1 MLDTSLSGVLEF
13 SPIIMAEQICF
24 IGFTCVQNF
33 PDSYL
38 RLGSESP
45 YFVVKMKL
53 TRLNFAVFQTF
64 EEEKKKH
71 PLKFCCTTCKI
82 FPQFWIWSLR
92 TLTLDFISFGLASS
106 ESVDD
111 ALDCCNLQV
120 FPSILGGVWKLH
132 PTHWAMEQNP
142 PVCVWDR
149 SIQSRLHLR
158 RPGAKVT
165 GSHYSAEEKHCAHPW
180 SCYSQEKSA
189 HLASFSV
196 FSFFSSILVFFRAK

>member
-64 EEEKKKH
+64 EEEKKKTSIKVLLH
-71 PLKFCCTTCKI
+71 DMQNFPPILNMITT
-82 FPQFWIWSLR
+82 
-92 TLTLDFISFGLASS
+92 
-106 ESVDD
+106 
-111 ALDCCNLQV
+111 
-120 FPSILGGVWKLH
+120 
-132 PTHWAMEQNP
+132 NP
-142 PVCVWDR
+142 
-149 SIQSRLHLR
+149 HLR
-158 RPGAKVT
+158 F
-165 GSHYSAEEKHCAHPW
+165 H
-180 SCYSQEKSA
+180 
-189 HLASFSV
+189 
-196 FSFFSSILVFFRAK
+196 